1 MGRQNGLNCMADDS
15 CGTTT
20 KPGRKRK
27 VTEITELHNRS
38 RISNG
43 QDLLPHVHAQ
53 SVWARTCRDSYAEIL
68 SDRGGADA
76 VPFTV
81 RSTAKHTAVLS
92 VELDFLASKIGKIR
106 EEGGEPQPHLHDLY
120 TRLLNAERRQCEALG
135 WDRVAKDV
143 TPSISTYSRGG
154 SAEDVEEG

>member
-1 MGRQNGLNCMADDS
+1 MGRLDGLDCMAEDCSD
-15 CGTTT
+15 TARKTR
-20 KPGRKRK
+20 RKRK
-27 VTEITELHNRS
+27 VTETAALSNRS

-43 QDLLPHVHAQ
+43 QDLLPYVHGQ

-106 EEGGEPQPHLHDLY
+106 QEGGEPEPQLHDLY
-120 TRLLNAERRQCEALG
+120 TRLLNAERR
-135 WDRVAKDV
+135 
-143 TPSISTYSRGG
+143 
-154 SAEDVEEG
+154 

>member
-1 MGRQNGLNCMADDS
+1 MTDDLS
-15 CGTTT
+15 GTTS
-20 KPGRKRK
+20 KPRRKRK
-27 VTEITELHNRS
+27 VTETASLNNRS

-43 QDLLPHVHAQ
+43 QDLLPCVHEQ

-106 EEGGEPQPHLHDLY
+106 EEGGEPEPHLHDLY

-135 WDRVAKDV
+135 WERTAKDV
-143 TPSISTYSRGG
+143 TPTIAAYSRDRA
-154 SAEDVEEG
+154 SEDEEV

>member
-1 MGRQNGLNCMADDS
+1 MANDRG
-15 CGTTT
+15 GTTS
-20 KPGRKRK
+20 KPRRKRK
-27 VTEITELHNRS
+27 VTETASLNNRS

-43 QDLLPHVHAQ
+43 QDLLPYVHEQ

-68 SDRGGADA
+68 SDCGGADA

-106 EEGGEPQPHLHDLY
+106 QEGGEPEPHLHDLY

-135 WDRVAKDV
+135 WERASRDITA
-143 TPSISTYSRGG
+143 TITAYSRERA
-154 SAEDVEEG
+154 SEDAEEV